1 MLNFIQKS
9 IKEKIKTLSGSDD
22 FSPLE
27 NLKISLLPID
37 LIILSS
43 DKGDSKISSKER
55 SYKTAKLSKI
65 SVLNSSGKLIF
76 AENYTD
82 IDVYS
87 TPGSNIQVET
97 AANSNVSVLNQAG
110 TLTIHGGGKSLA
122 VDTASL
128 GLIDISNNSGITLEA
143 KSAKDSI
150 KLTSNGDVVVTDA
163 PFLKGSAT
171 EF

>member
-1 MLNFIQKS
+1 QNVGTTPVISGFETINFYKS
-9 IKEKIKTLSGSDD
+9 NVTSTAESI
-22 FSPLE
+22 F
-27 NLKISLLPID
+27 NLKDISDFETITFTD
-37 LIILSS
+37 TS
-43 DKGDSKISSKER
+43 E
-55 SYKTAKLSKI
+55 TAKISKI
-65 SVLNSSGKLIF
+65 SVLNSSGKLVF

-87 TPGSNIQVET
+87 TPGANIQVET

-110 TLTIHGGGKSLA
+110 TLTIYGGGKSLA

-163 PFLKGSAT
+163 PFLKGNLTVSAIGDI
-171 EF
+171 